1 MILSLASFAAPSD
14 SKPERARR
22 WLRSGGLLFGA
33 WSIPAV
39 CAMGME
45 LLVDARVGRSET
57 VVQLLGASALPWY
70 IWAPATP
77 LVKRI
82 VRRFPLRRPKEIGH
96 LAVHAVMAIGMTIA
110 FVAAMN
116 LMRRLMGLPVSNE
129 SIWQRAQ
136 GWSPFTMLA
145 YAAVAAVAHAELYAT
160 RADTEALHR
169 ALLAEQLARA
179 QLSTLRM
186 QLHPHFLFNA
196 LHTIAMLVREQDS
209 ATAVRLITELGVIL
223 RELLHDPGA
232 IEAPLGDEL
241 DLIGRYLGI
250 ERLRFGDRL
259 AVTWRVDVA
268 LLDAAVPPL
277 ILQPLVEN
285 AVRHGIAHSTTV
297 GEITIGAEVS
307 KGQLVLTVCDTGPFA
322 PPADACHHELDA
334 PNAGVG
340 LANTRTRLA
349 RMYGDG
355 ASLDLERT
363 EGGWTVATVT
373 LPLTRV
379 LNYRRDVGGSVAAA
393 ASSAERWF
401 IPTSVTQERET
412 PR

>member
-1 MILSLASFAAPSD
+1 MILSRVPFATPPSMR
-14 SKPERARR
+14 PERARS
-22 WLRSGGLLFGA
+22 WLQGAGLLLCA
-33 WSIPAV
+33 WSIPAL
-39 CAMGME
+39 CAVGME

-57 VVQLLGASALPWY
+57 VAQLLGASALPWY

-77 LVKRI
+77 FVKRI
-82 VRRFPLRRPKEIGH
+82 VRRFPLRRPEEIGH
-96 LAVHAVMAIGMTIA
+96 LAVHAVMAIGMTIL

-116 LMRRLMGLPVSNE
+116 VMRRLMGLPVPNE

-145 YAAVAAVAHAELYAT
+145 YAAVAAIAHAELYAT
-160 RADTEALHR
+160 RADREVLQR
-169 ALLAEQLARA
+169 ALLAEQLAQA

-223 RELLHDPGA
+223 RELLRDPGA
-232 IEAPLGDEL
+232 IEVPLGDEL

-250 ERLRFGDRL
+250 ERIRFGDRL
-259 AVTWRVDVA
+259 TVTWRVDVS

-285 AVRHGIAHSTTV
+285 AVRHGVAHCTIV
-297 GEITIGAEVS
+297 GEIGIGAEVS
-307 KGQLVLTVCDTGPFA
+307 KGRLILTVRDSGPFD
-322 PPADACHHELDA
+322 PPSDACNRELDA
-334 PNAGVG
+334 PDVGVG

-349 RMYGDG
+349 RMYGDD
-355 ASLDLERT
+355 ASLQLTRT
-363 EGGWTVATVT
+363 EGGWTVATVVI
-373 LPLTRV
+373 PFSRAV
-379 LNYRRDVGGSVAAA
+379 NYRRDGGGSVAAG
-393 ASSAERWF
+393 ASSTERWF
-401 IPTSVTQERET
+401 VPVSASQAPTPQ
-412 PR
+412 